1 MNEKIELFRAL
12 EVTEL
17 REDRD
22 LRVLFS
28 NPSYYSI
35 QIRY

>member
-12 EVTEL
+12 DVTEL

-22 LRVLFS
+22 LRGGYYF
-28 NPSYYSI
+28 PSFYSSEE
-35 QIRY
+35 Y